1 MNNWKVIS
9 AAVVIFSS
17 GVITGGLLM
26 NHIQSPP
33 AALPG
38 RNPAVVPVVSTNDTG
53 LPAVKSQRQPVM
65 LSKDFLQ
72 RLDKE
77 LGLSPEQ
84 FEAIQKIINES
95 QSMIRKTI
103 QGSRLEIREVLTAD
117 QRSQFD
123 EMFQRQAKRPA
134 SGTNQPP
141 AAMSGTTNAP

>member
-1 MNNWKVIS
+1 VNNWKVIC
-9 AAVVIFSS
+9 AAVVIFGS
-17 GVITGGLLM
+17 GVITGGLLV
-26 NHIQSPP
+26 NHIQSSPTVL
-33 AALPG
+33 AG
-38 RNPAVVPVVSTNDTG
+38 RNPVIVPAVSTNETG
-53 LPAVKSQRQPVM
+53 HPIAKSLRQPVIV
-65 LSKDFLQ
+65 SKDFLQ

-103 QGSRLEIREVLTAD
+103 QGSRLEIREVLTPD

-123 EMFQRQAKRPA
+123 DMFQRQAKRPA
-134 SGTNQPP
+134 PGTNQPP